1 MKKFIKINLI
11 ILVIFCL
18 SINLPLKIVIATE
31 EITNEEEN
39 STQEEEKE
47 EKTLDDLELEKAQLN
62 DQIESSNSQIE
73 FIEEDLTKTVAEIA
87 EINQNILDKRIEINT
102 LEAQEENLNAYIERA
117 EIELEK
123 SNEKYERQR
132 SLLERR
138 LVAMYEMGK
147 TSYLDVLLSSNGIME
162 FLSNYYMINEIANAD
177 NELLEEVAAE
187 KEYNEKLKEVLD
199 NKKETLS
206 NNKQNRKKYEILLE
220 NMAILKNSKLQ
231 DLTES
236 EIELQA
242 QIEEYQNQ
250 VAAIE
255 TEIRVLA

>member
-102 LEAQEENLNAYIERA
+102 LEAQEENLNTYIERA

-162 FLSNYYMINEIANAD
+162 FLSNY
-177 NELLEEVAAE
+177 
-187 KEYNEKLKEVLD
+187 
-199 NKKETLS
+199 
-206 NNKQNRKKYEILLE
+206 
-220 NMAILKNSKLQ
+220 
-231 DLTES
+231 
-236 EIELQA
+236 
-242 QIEEYQNQ
+242 
-250 VAAIE
+250 
-255 TEIRVLA
+255 